1 MALVGINSALQALK
15 ADEVLRGSHSNAF
28 SGKALRSGATGGS
41 GSNLKV
47 SGFSLVRYAVSS
59 TSGNFQPLDFG
70 ASKIGPVVGGP
81 KNWEMSNDLKQMV
94 GEREEAKAMLVDFLR
109 ARGVS
114 GPLAARAVNKSSRLV
129 NHLLSLLRIVYRN
142 RYITGREPTTA
153 EVRKTLL
160 PFLENLGAQHKEGL
174 VDVLLS
180 FPDPP
185 PVKKKIQALKSVSI
199 NTFTSAVSG
208 EVNLSNFP
216 HLEAYVVDGQLRSS
230 LKYFL
235 ALGIPPN
242 ELEGMV
248 SRFPMITS
256 YSGEA
261 KIKPVVD
268 FLLSMG
274 VTIKDIPR
282 IALKRPQ
289 LFGCSLEENIKPMV
303 RFLEGHGVEPER
315 WAKILAAFPHILT
328 YSTAKVDQVLKYLA
342 DMGMTPKESGRILTR
357 FPHIVGYSVEEK
369 LRPITNYFNSIGI
382 VDLKT
387 LVLRSPQ
394 ILGLSLEQNIK
405 PTLQFFTD
413 NGFTREEISTII
425 LRFPQILGLNIE
437 GNLRTKWDY
446 FLQMGRSKAE
456 VVVFPQYFG
465 YSLENRIKPRFEAL
479 KSSGVDW
486 SLNRMLS
493 TTEVLFQKYLE
504 RDSEQVAIIH
514 NLIAIELNDGN

>member
-1 MALVGINSALQALK
+1 MALVGINSALQAV
-15 ADEVLRGSHSNAF
+15 EVLRGVHSNAF
-28 SGKALRSGATGGS
+28 SGKALRSGAKTAS
-41 GSNLKV
+41 RSNLKI
-47 SGFSLVRYAVSS
+47 SGFSLVLCAVSS
-59 TSGNFQPLDFG
+59 ASENFRPIDVG
-70 ASKIGPVVGGP
+70 ASRVASVVSGQ
-81 KNWEMSNDLKQMV
+81 KTWEMSNELKHMV
-94 GEREEAKAMLVDFLR
+94 GEREEAKSMLVDFLR

-114 GPLAARAVNKSSRLV
+114 GPLAARAVNKSTRLV
-129 NHLLSLLRIVYRN
+129 THLLSLLRTVYRT
-142 RYITGREPTTA
+142 RYLTGREPTTS

-160 PFLENLGAQHKEGL
+160 PFLENLGAHHEEGL

-185 PVKKKIQALKSVSI
+185 PVKKKILGLKSGSKS
-199 NTFTSAVSG
+199 TFTSAVYG
-208 EVNLSNFP
+208 EVNVSDYP
-216 HLEAYVVDGQLRSS
+216 HLDAYVVDGQLRPS

-235 ALGIPPN
+235 SLGIAPK
-242 ELEGMV
+242 ELDGMV

-256 YSGEA
+256 YSVDG
-261 KIKPVVD
+261 KIMPVVD
-268 FLLSMG
+268 FLLTMG
-274 VTIKDIPR
+274 VAVKDIPR

-303 RFLEGHGVEPER
+303 TLLEGLGVEPER
-315 WAKILAAFPHILT
+315 WAKILVAFPHILT
-328 YSTAKVDQVLKYLA
+328 YSAAKVDQVVRYLA
-342 DMGMTPKESGRILTR
+342 EMGMTPKESGRILSR

-369 LRPITNYFNSIGI
+369 LRPITKHFNCIGI

-394 ILGLSLEQNIK
+394 ILGLSLELNIK

-437 GNLRTKWDY
+437 GNLRAKWEY
-446 FLQMGRSKAE
+446 FLRMGRLKEE
-456 VVVFPQYFG
+456 VVIFPQYFG
-465 YSLENRIKPRFEAL
+465 YSLENRIKPRYAAL

-493 TTEVLFQKYLE
+493 TTEILFQKYLE
-504 RDSEQVAIIH
+504 KGKVEVAIVRS
-514 NLIAIELNDGN
+514 LLAIDINDGD